1 MSLENK
7 IISREI
13 GDILY
18 ASGLTVGTA
27 ESCTGGRIAEGIIAI
42 PGASNYF
49 KGGVICYADDVKT
62 NMLGVN
68 ADTIEEYT
76 VFSEPVAKEMVAGA
90 IRALGVTYAIAVT
103 GVAGPGGAL
112 PGIPVGT
119 IWVACGTAD
128 DIVTMQLTE
137 DFGRDINLAIATSKA
152 LKMFLD
158 YLKERQER

>member
-1 MSLENK
+1 
-7 IISREI
+7 
-13 GDILY
+13 
-18 ASGLTVGTA
+18 
-27 ESCTGGRIAEGIIAI
+27 
-42 PGASNYF
+42 
-49 KGGVICYADDVKT
+49 
-62 NMLGVN
+62 MLGVN